1 MSLARTMTLTRRF
14 EAPCDVVF
22 AAWTDPKAIPQWFGP
37 EGFHCET
44 VEIDLREGGHWI
56 FDMVGLGMRFQ
67 NRHRYT
73 RIVPNERIE
82 FLMDDGDDDAAPM
95 EVTVL
100 MTPEGSGTR
109 LTHSVVFPSL
119 EAFQA
124 AKDYKAEEMGQTT
137 LSKLAAYIGG

>member
-1 MSLARTMTLTRRF
+1 MSTSRTMTLTRRLD
-14 EAPCDVVF
+14 APCDVVF
-22 AAWTDPKAIPQWFGP
+22 RAWTDPKAIPQWFGP

-56 FDMVGLGMRFQ
+56 FDMIGHGMRFH

-82 FLMDDGDDDAAPM
+82 FLMDDGDDEAAPM

-100 MTPEGSGTR
+100 MEPDKDGTR
-109 LTHSVVFPSL
+109 LTHSVVFPSV
-119 EAFQA
+119 EAYEA
-124 AKDYKAEEMGQTT
+124 AKEYKAEELGYTT
-137 LSKLAAYIGG
+137 LAKLAAFLIA